1 MTGTK
6 RSDFYSFSNMN
17 KICIITTILVVFL
30 FSCNSKNINKTNHQ
44 WESLIIMHM
53 TQYPDMQVDDIY
65 KMVYQG
71 IMGPGHLGS
80 NPGII
85 LEYINREM
93 SRIETSQQENLIE
106 NISPDS
112 EYIRINLKRF
122 KSEQLSPDTLA
133 VIIVKSG
140 CNAPEKLKHFITIW
154 SHVEELVEAGRLPID
169 KTDFQTFNRFVVEN
183 NYPVIHHSKKY
194 LQQYSPAY
202 RVVSKKIWD
211 QSFNRR

>member
-6 RSDFYSFSNMN
+6 RSDFYYFPNMN
-17 KICIITTILVVFL
+17 KINITTTILVVFL
-30 FSCNSKNINKTNHQ
+30 FSCNSKNINKINHQ
-44 WESLIIMHM
+44 WESLIMMHV

-80 NPGII
+80 NPEKI
-85 LEYINREM
+85 LEYINQEI
-93 SRIETSQQENLIE
+93 SRIESSQQENLIE

-112 EYIRINLKRF
+112 EYVRINLKRF

-140 CNAPEKLKHFITIW
+140 CNAPEKLKRFITIW
-154 SHVEELVEAGRLPID
+154 SYVEELVEAERLPID
-169 KTDFQTFNRFVVEN
+169 KTNFQIFNRFVVEN

-202 RVVSKKIWD
+202 RVVSQKIWN
-211 QSFNRR
+211 QSFNRE